1 VLFDANTTQIGYTF
15 IAEASMDT
23 DQHVLQK
30 QFDSIF
36 HFTNYGI
43 WILDNQGVVLKVNEA
58 AERLIGITA
67 KEVVGKKIME
77 LERKGVIDHA
87 LTPQILSSKSP
98 ATRLIHVLKTK
109 RQILSTGI
117 PVFDSQ
123 GEIILVVVNEYDI
136 TTLNSLK
143 EELEQLKHMAQRY
156 QDELSNINLADLQAH
171 GIVSESMEMR
181 QMLNAALKLSRLDAS
196 NILITGESGTGK
208 GLVAQFIHNKSKR
221 KNKPFVQVNCAAL
234 PESLLEA
241 ELFGYDKGAFTGATK
256 GKVGYFEMAQDG
268 TILLDEIGELPFS
281 VQAKLLKC
289 LEDHQVMHIGGIKP
303 IPITCTIIAATN
315 RDLQARVDEKMFR
328 PDLYHRLN
336 AFVVKVPPLRERP
349 EDIIPLV
356 NYYLDKYNTE
366 YQMSKRISLKGMN
379 LFLEYHF
386 SGNVRELK
394 NILRQLVVMTEDPLL
409 DEAIQEKIQIKPFN
423 RNRQAA
429 YKNIP
434 GESLKKQVEKFEKSV
449 LTRALKQ
456 YKNTRMIAY
465 HLKTSQSMIA
475 RKLKKYRLSS
485 R

>member
-1 VLFDANTTQIGYTF
+1 
-15 IAEASMDT
+15 
-23 DQHVLQK
+23 
-30 QFDSIF
+30 
-36 HFTNYGI
+36 
-43 WILDNQGVVLKVNEA
+43 
-58 AERLIGITA
+58 
-67 KEVVGKKIME
+67 
-77 LERKGVIDHA
+77 
-87 LTPQILSSKSP
+87 
-98 ATRLIHVLKTK
+98 
-109 RQILSTGI
+109 
-117 PVFDSQ
+117 
-123 GEIILVVVNEYDI
+123 
-136 TTLNSLK
+136 
-143 EELEQLKHMAQRY
+143 
-156 QDELSNINLADLQAH
+156 
-171 GIVSESMEMR
+171 
-181 QMLNAALKLSRLDAS
+181 
-196 NILITGESGTGK
+196 
-208 GLVAQFIHNKSKR
+208 
-221 KNKPFVQVNCAAL
+221 
-234 PESLLEA
+234 
-241 ELFGYDKGAFTGATK
+241 TK

-356 NYYLDKYNTE
+356 NYYLDKYNAE

-394 NILRQLVVMTEDPLL
+394 NILRQLVVMTEEPLL

-434 GESLKKQVEKFEKSV
+434 GEGLKEQVEKFEKSV

-475 RKLKKYRLSS
+475 RKLKKYRLSN

>member
-1 VLFDANTTQIGYTF
+1 
-15 IAEASMDT
+15 MDT

-87 LTPQILSSKSP
+87 LTPQILSDKSP

-109 RQILSTGI
+109 KQILSTGI

-356 NYYLDKYNTE
+356 NYYLDKYNAE

-394 NILRQLVVMTEDPLL
+394 NILRQLVVMTEEPLL

-434 GESLKKQVEKFEKSV
+434 GEGLKEQVEKFEKSV

-456 YKNTRMIAY
+456 YKNTRKIAY
-465 HLKTSQSMIA
+465 HLKASQSMIA
-475 RKLKKYRLSS
+475 RKLKKYRLSN